1 MEGVVDRRREAEG
14 RRREAEDGRQK
25 AGRDV
30 EVEVEV
36 EVERRDV
43 EAKDK
48 RREAGGEKREE
59 RRGERIDAW
68 RAKRDSIHNGNVEPK
83 TEVL

>member
-14 RRREAEDGRQK
+14 RRREAEDGRYK
-25 AGRDV
+25 TGRDV
-30 EVEVEV
+30 EVDVDVEV

-48 RREAGGEKREE
+48 RREAGGEKR
-59 RRGERIDAW
+59 
-68 RAKRDSIHNGNVEPK
+68 
-83 TEVL
+83 

>member
-14 RRREAEDGRQK
+14 RRREAEDGRYK
-25 AGRDV
+25 TGRDV
-30 EVEVEV
+30 EVDVEV

-48 RREAGGEKREE
+48 RREAGGEKR
-59 RRGERIDAW
+59 
-68 RAKRDSIHNGNVEPK
+68 
-83 TEVL
+83 